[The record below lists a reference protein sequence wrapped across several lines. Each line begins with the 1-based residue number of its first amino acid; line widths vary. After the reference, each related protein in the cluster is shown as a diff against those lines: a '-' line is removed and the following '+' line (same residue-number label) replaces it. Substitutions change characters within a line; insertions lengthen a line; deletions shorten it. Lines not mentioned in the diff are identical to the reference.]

1 MIYSKGRSFLRLCHE
16 STGRASP
23 ATNHELGQHV
33 WEQNGSPPP
42 RPLGIAPSPFSA
54 YFVFAQ
60 LVHTMDRERAIF
72 GEDDGDN
79 CQEMSSNHQ
88 QPADCRRVA
97 WTCRVGLR
105 RRRGCAPLCARPMF
119 TLAIASLHIL
129 LQGGARLNETPYRS
143 VFITD
148 CPVSAAVDFESL
160 RIIEGSMAV
169 MKGFGAFRLGR
180 IPPHVDYDYQL
191 IDFALMES
199 AMESLQDVAL
209 GGGVDGHEARA
220 MQKS

>member
-1 MIYSKGRSFLRLCHE
+1 MFSLNWFTLWIENARFSGR
-16 STGRASP
+16 
-23 ATNHELGQHV
+23 
-33 WEQNGSPPP
+33 
-42 RPLGIAPSPFSA
+42 
-54 YFVFAQ
+54 
-60 LVHTMDRERAIF
+60 MMAIT
-72 GEDDGDN
+72 
-79 CQEMSSNHQ
+79 
-88 QPADCRRVA
+88 ARR
-97 WTCRVGLR
+97 CRVITNNPLIAAEWPGLVEWVCGGAEDVLR
-105 RRRGCAPLCARPMF
+105 CVRDHVHLGHRFLTHPLA
-119 TLAIASLHIL
+119 
-129 LQGGARLNETPYRS
+129 GGARLNETPYRS

-180 IPPHVDYDYQL
+180 IPSHVDYDYQL

-209 GGGVDGHEARA
+209 GGGVDGHEAQA